1 MTTPAPPPVAWNP
14 QPRRPAWGVRT
25 PRRKSLATGQPILV
39 APVPDRVTLSLAT
52 GPGHAGLPAR
62 PVVALGQRVLRGEP
76 IATPGQ
82 AGGPVV
88 HASISGLVSGIGLHP
103 VAGRAEPLPCI
114 VIDSDGRDEAW
125 AGYRPMD
132 DPEQRPAGELL
143 AGFAAAGLVGLGGAL
158 YPTAWKV
165 ATSRPAIPGA
175 GIGPPPVLLLNGA
188 ECEPYISCD
197 DLLIRERADRLVRGG
212 QILLAAL
219 GAPLCIIAVKT
230 DMPEARVAL
239 YDALAAAGD
248 PRVVVSVVTA
258 RYPAG
263 GERQLVE
270 LVLGREVPAGGLPA
284 DVGVVCQNVATAVA
298 AADFFLDGRPLI
310 SRVVTV
316 SGGGVA
322 APRNIEARLGTAAAE
337 LIALAGGYQND
348 PVRLVMG
355 GPMMGIALPTD
366 ALPITAAT
374 NCLLVATA
382 GELGQAVVGTGAGA
396 GTVDEMPC
404 IRCGACLEV
413 CPAGLAPQDLLVA
426 SRRGTVGQLE
436 NLGVSECIECGACD
450 YVCPSQLPLTR
461 EFLAG
466 KALVADAR
474 WSREQAHLARERFEA
489 REARL
494 ALESR
499 ARNAELDSLLAN
511 EAGRDRQ
518 RQD

>member
-1 MTTPAPPPVAWNP
+1 MTAPGKPVAWNP

-39 APVPDRVTLSLAT
+39 APAPDRVTLSLAA
-52 GPGHAGLPAR
+52 GAGHAGPPAR
-62 PVVALGQRVLRGEP
+62 PVVAIGQRVLRGEP

-88 HASISGLVSGIGLHP
+88 HASISGVVSAIGLQP
-103 VAGRAEPLPCI
+103 VAGRPEPLPCI
-114 VIDSDGRDEAW
+114 VIDSDGRDEVW
-125 AGYRPMD
+125 SGYEPLQ

-143 AGFAAAGLVGLGGAL
+143 AGLAAAGLVGLGGAL

-165 ATSRPAIPGA
+165 ATSRPAVPGA
-175 GIGPPPVLLLNGA
+175 GIAPPPVLLLNGA

-239 YDALAAAGD
+239 YNALLAAGD
-248 PRVVVSVVTA
+248 PRVVMSVVTA

-263 GERQLVE
+263 GERQLIE
-270 LVLGREVPAGGLPA
+270 LVLGREVPVGGLPA

-298 AADFFLDGRPLI
+298 AADFFLEGRPLI

-322 APRNIEARLGTAAAE
+322 APRNIEARLGTAAAD
-337 LIALAGGYQND
+337 LISLAGGYQND

-355 GPMMGIALPTD
+355 GPMMGLALPTD
-366 ALPITAAT
+366 ALPITAGT
-374 NCLLVATA
+374 NCLLAATA
-382 GELGQAVVGTGAGA
+382 GELGQAVVGTLTE
-396 GTVDEMPC
+396 TVDEMPC

-436 NLGVSECIECGACD
+436 SLGVSECIECGACD
-450 YVCPSQLPLTR
+450 YVCPSHLPLTR

-474 WSREQAHLARERFEA
+474 WSREQARLARERFEA

-494 ALESR
+494 TRESR
-499 ARNAELDSLLAN
+499 AREAQLDGLLGN
-511 EAGRDRQ
+511 EAGGDRQ
-518 RQD
+518 RSD